1 MPGDKSGVLLEVRE
15 LVAGYGRK
23 SVIHDVSMTVG
34 EREIVA
40 VFGHNGAGK
49 STLMSAIFGIVTP
62 TAGRVS
68 FRGADVTG
76 RKASLSLQ
84 AGIGFAPQGAEVF
97 KALTV
102 TENLMIGGFA
112 LARQED
118 IRERI
123 ALVQELFPALHARR
137 HSRAG
142 SLSGGERQM
151 LSLGMLL
158 VAAPKLVILDEPSG
172 GLSPLM
178 VDTMYRAIE
187 DIARRLDA
195 SVLLVE
201 QDTKHALA
209 IAHRAYVM
217 AAGRITFEG
226 STAELGK
233 SDRLGEL
240 LVGA

>member
-1 MPGDKSGVLLEVRE
+1 MLLEVRG
-15 LVAGYGRK
+15 LQAGYGRK
-23 SVIHDVSMTVG
+23 SVIHDVSLAVG

-40 VFGHNGAGK
+40 VLGHNGAGK
-49 STLMSAIFGIVTP
+49 STLMSAIFGILAP
-62 TAGRVS
+62 TKGRVM

-76 RKASLSLQ
+76 GRPSVKLQ
-84 AGIGFAPQGAEVF
+84 AGIGYAPQGAEVF

-102 TENLMIGGFA
+102 TENLMMGGFA
-112 LARQED
+112 LADQS
-118 IRERI
+118 RI
-123 ALVQELFPALHARR
+123 EEKIDRVQALFPALHARR
-137 HSRAG
+137 NAKAG

-158 VAAPKLVILDEPSG
+158 VASPKLLILDEPSG

-178 VDTMYRAIE
+178 LETMYSGIE
-187 DIARRLDA
+187 NIARQLDA

-209 IAHRAYVM
+209 IAGRAYVM
-217 AAGRITFEG
+217 AAGRITFAG
-226 STAELGK
+226 SAHELET
-233 SDRLGEL
+233 SDRLAEL